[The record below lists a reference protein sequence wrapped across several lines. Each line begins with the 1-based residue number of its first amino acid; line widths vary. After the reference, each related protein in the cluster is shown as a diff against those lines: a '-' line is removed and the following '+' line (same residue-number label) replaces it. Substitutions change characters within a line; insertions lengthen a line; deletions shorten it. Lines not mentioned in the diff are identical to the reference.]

1 MSQGFVFHGIG
12 SFTNRGSKPLDI
24 QVPFSYIGL
33 AKEEPMEI
41 IQEENKMISVII
53 PTYNYAVFLPFAI
66 RSCLDQTYKSIEII
80 VVDDGSTDHTKDVI
94 EEFNN
99 HITYLFQENRGVSA
113 ARNRGLELAKGDY
126 ITFLDSDDY
135 LTNDSLELRI
145 EILKR
150 HTDIGIVFTSTYSK
164 TWGKEELRY
173 RPKIKKPIISD
184 KFYEDLLLRK
194 IPFQTSATLMRSS
207 IAKRFR
213 FPTHLSNAEDIV
225 YFTKIFFSTKGFFLP
240 NPTAVNLRHP
250 GSLRHNVEEIREDGF
265 IEAVF
270 DDPFYNGALDRLRK
284 RCTVHRYLELSRR
297 FSLSGQTKL
306 AKEYYLKAVSENPKA
321 IFKLKYLTKLIKA
334 YLQ

>member
-1 MSQGFVFHGIG
+1 MGI
-12 SFTNRGSKPLDI
+12 
-24 QVPFSYIGL
+24 V
-33 AKEEPMEI
+33 
-41 IQEENKMISVII
+41 QEENQIVSIII
-53 PTYNYAVFLPFAI
+53 PTYNYAVFLPTAI
-66 RSCLDQTYKSIEII
+66 RSCLDQTYKPIEIL

-94 EEFNN
+94 KEFNN
-99 HITYLFQENRGVSA
+99 HITYLFQENRGVSE

-135 LTNDSLELRI
+135 LTNDSLKLRI
-145 EILKR
+145 EILKK

-194 IPFQTSATLMRSS
+194 IPFQTSATLMRNSL
-207 IAKRFR
+207 AKRFR
-213 FPTHLSNAEDIV
+213 FPTHLSNAEDIA
-225 YFTKIFFSTKGFFLP
+225 YFTKVFFSTKGFFLP

-297 FSLSGQTKL
+297 FSLSRETKL
-306 AKEYYLKAVSENPKA
+306 AKKYYIKALSVSPKA
-321 IFKLKYLTKLIKA
+321 ILKLRYLIKFIRA
-334 YLQ
+334 CLS

>member
-1 MSQGFVFHGIG
+1 MGI
-12 SFTNRGSKPLDI
+12 
-24 QVPFSYIGL
+24 V
-33 AKEEPMEI
+33 
-41 IQEENKMISVII
+41 QEENQIVSIII
-53 PTYNYAVFLPFAI
+53 PTYNYAAFLPTAI
-66 RSCLDQTYKSIEII
+66 RSCLDQTYKPIEIL
-80 VVDDGSTDHTKDVI
+80 VVDDGSTDNTKDVI
-94 EEFNN
+94 KEFNN

-126 ITFLDSDDY
+126 ITFLDSDDH

-145 EILKR
+145 EILKK

-164 TWGKEELRY
+164 TWGKEELRH

-284 RCTVHRYLELSRR
+284 RCTAHRYLELSRR
-297 FSLSGQTKL
+297 FSLSRETKL
-306 AKEYYLKAVSENPKA
+306 AKKYYIKALSVSPKA
-321 IFKLKYLTKLIKA
+321 ILKLRYLIKFIRA
-334 YLQ
+334 CLS